1 MAATAQAE
9 KAATTVATP
18 AQTQDEVMYSVN
30 EFASAAE
37 AVFGKGTSPD
47 TVRAALRVAGLT
59 QATKTQAK
67 KLVTAFAKKEVV
79 K

>member
-1 MAATAQAE
+1 MATKAQADKATA
-9 KAATTVATP
+9 VSTP
-18 AQTQDEVMYSVN
+18 APVEEEVKYSVN

-67 KLVTAFAKKEVV
+67 KLVSAFAKKEVV